1 MRITLPSGT
10 EAELARP
17 SAAQDEA
24 PTTGLVIVPD
34 IFGLRPLFDDLC
46 ARLADEWN
54 VVVCAPEPFAGMDL
68 GPDVDARRAAVKA
81 LDDEDRLR
89 DFREAADA
97 TAASASS

>member
-54 VVVCAPEPFAGMDL
+54 VVVSRRNRSPGWISVPTSTPAEPRS
-68 GPDVDARRAAVKA
+68 RRWTTRIVCGTSVK
-81 LDDEDRLR
+81 RPMPR
-89 DFREAADA
+89 
-97 TAASASS
+97 AASASS